1 MLLQGYQSTLVHQNE
16 QLPVSL
22 SIISLTT
29 RLIVMDIAQLTVL
42 FFNCP
47 LICNCPL
54 LNDIIFNDFFC
65 LLWLNS
71 NHMFGLSDFGDKSPL
86 WFLKILKLVIS
97 KLAIS
102 KFSKMHSGNLSQ
114 TALPDMW
121 LLVLIQHR
129 SQKLIESSLGKP
141 HFAK

>member
-42 FFNCP
+42 FFNCL